1 MNGSGARVPTVER
14 AYQLAKSGECN
25 GIGQI
30 RERLRAEG
38 YGRADSQI
46 SGQTF
51 RSQLKK
57 LCDAAQKAKAEAG
70 EASPLAEPLP
80 DPDI

>member
-1 MNGSGARVPTVER
+1 MNGSGQRVSTVER

-38 YGRADSQI
+38 YSRADSQI

-57 LCDAAQKAKAEAG
+57 LCEAAQAKPAADPAE
-70 EASPLAEPLP
+70 
-80 DPDI
+80 

>member
-1 MNGSGARVPTVER
+1 MTRLSTVER
-14 AYQLAKSGECN
+14 AYELAKSGECS
-25 GIGQI
+25 GIAQI

-38 YGRADSQI
+38 YSRADSQI

-57 LCDAAQKAKAEAG
+57 LCEAARRRSGAQ
-70 EASPLAEPLP
+70 PEPGSGA
-80 DPDI
+80 